1 MDPRV
6 EKYARMILLQDLLEC
21 TNDQQMI
28 FKKMYSPDNLK
39 ATIVDVVDNLPEEKI
54 DWAMKQVLRTIEKKK
69 KKEQ

>member
-54 DWAMKQVLRTIEKKK
+54 DWAMKQLSLIHI
-69 KKEQ
+69 